1 VKTAAGL
8 WPGRWG
14 EGHGDCDRGAPTILH
29 EDRRADPGIGRE
41 RVARYIPVGEG
52 SSGIPVVKPSNPGLI
67 RGRFANPARSF
78 PELLQKCVHFYTLF
92 PDTHFAPD
100 LRRTGHFTWRCKT
113 LMYANGKRNRRGVG
127 GYRVAGKRTPV
138 LISMLRRYF
147 VNLGYQ
153 FNFLK
158 NFFTARKS
166 PKHCESFR
174 PLNIQY
180 AILKNH

>member
-1 VKTAAGL
+1 VRAAAGPRQL
-8 WPGRWG
+8 PRWRSG
-14 EGHGDCDRGAPTILH
+14 IVIEEPTILH
-29 EDRRADPGIGRE
+29 EDRRADLGIGRE

-52 SSGIPVVKPSNPGLI
+52 SPGIPVVKPSNPGLI

-153 FNFLK
+153 FSFFK
-158 NFFTARKS
+158 NLSIKNGFFPIPVFCGR
-166 PKHCESFR
+166 
-174 PLNIQY
+174 
-180 AILKNH
+180 